1 VKVEAKVNTKTEAK
15 VEAKPETKTE
25 AKVEAKPETKSSK
38 TENIGIDEKWKKKIE
53 QFNKNWKEVTNE
65 NNEK

>member
-15 VEAKPETKTE
+15 VEAKPETK
-25 AKVEAKPETKSSK
+25 SSK
-38 TENIGIDEKWKKKIE
+38 TENVGIDEKWKKKIE
-53 QFNKNWKEVTNE
+53 QFNKNWKEITNE